1 MIFSQVYNELG
12 VYSRGMDFLYYILT
26 GGLLLLASPFIILRA
41 LVSSSFRNQ
50 IKERMAGARSLPELK
65 GTLWIHASSVGE
77 VRLAKT
83 LIAGLIKDGESRPI
97 ALSTFT
103 PTGYALAQEENL
115 PNVFRLP
122 LDFPVWL
129 NPVFKRI
136 QPAKLILVEAELW
149 PCLLRQCKDRSI
161 PVIQVNG
168 RVSEKSVQQ
177 YGKLP
182 AFFLWMTE
190 SIQQFSMRTQ
200 IDADRLLQI
209 GVAKEKVRVT
219 GNIKFDVTQKED
231 NFQAEWGADSLI
243 LVFGSTRP
251 GEEGPIMEALVELQK
266 EFPGLIGVI
275 APRHMQRRREVEDLI
290 REFKVDYT
298 LLSQLDD
305 LATWTGTLLLVDSLG
320 KLSSF
325 YRSATVAY
333 VGGGFNP
340 RFGGHNILEP
350 AGLGKPVLFGK
361 FMNNFEEEAKLLT
374 QFGGGIQMQN
384 IEELY
389 DVLKQLLMN
398 PDERQKLGQSAEK
411 TVKANS
417 GALLRNIELIR

>member
-305 LATWTGTLLLVDSLG
+305 LANWTGSILLVDSLG

-389 DVLKQLLMN
+389 DVLKRLLMN

>member
-1 MIFSQVYNELG
+1 LG

-389 DVLKQLLMN
+389 DVLKRLLMN

>member
-1 MIFSQVYNELG
+1 
-12 VYSRGMDFLYYILT
+12 MDFLYYILT

>member
-1 MIFSQVYNELG
+1 
-12 VYSRGMDFLYYILT
+12 MDFLYYILT

-83 LIAGLIKDGESRPI
+83 LIAGLTKDGESRPI

-389 DVLKQLLMN
+389 DVLKRLLMN

>member
-1 MIFSQVYNELG
+1 
-12 VYSRGMDFLYYILT
+12 MDFLYYILT

-231 NFQAEWGADSLI
+231 SFQAEWGADSLI

-389 DVLKQLLMN
+389 DVLKRLLMN

>member
-1 MIFSQVYNELG
+1 
-12 VYSRGMDFLYYILT
+12 MDFLYYILT

-136 QPAKLILVEAELW
+136 QPAKLILIEAELW

-389 DVLKQLLMN
+389 DVLKRLLMN

>member
-1 MIFSQVYNELG
+1 
-12 VYSRGMDFLYYILT
+12 MDFLYYILT
-26 GGLLLLASPFIILRA
+26 GGLLLLASPFIVLRA

-333 VGGGFNP
+333 VRGGFNP

-389 DVLKQLLMN
+389 DVLKRLLMN

-417 GALLRNIELIR
+417 GALLRNMELIR